1 MNFIEG
7 WTVGEAQVLRR
18 EGLVLRAD
26 AVDTMGG
33 RAAARGSAGASP
45 SQADS
50 LPVGARVTVG
60 FRPEEASVEVRVT
73 NVLDVFANP
82 PEDGGAVFVLYAATW
97 LAGEPM
103 PGDDADAADFFTR
116 DGLPPLAFRSTQD
129 VIARWADAAAW
140 QTGAP

>member
-1 MNFIEG
+1 MNPG
-7 WTVGEAQVLRR
+7 RGQWALPGGYLDVGE
-18 EGLVLRAD
+18 D
-26 AVDTMGG
+26 P
-33 RAAARGSAGASP
+33 RAAA
-45 SQADS
+45 
-50 LPVGARVTVG
+50 AREAA
-60 FRPEEASVEVRVT
+60 EEASVEVRVT
-73 NVLDVFANP
+73 NVMDVFANP

-97 LAGEPM
+97 IAGEPM